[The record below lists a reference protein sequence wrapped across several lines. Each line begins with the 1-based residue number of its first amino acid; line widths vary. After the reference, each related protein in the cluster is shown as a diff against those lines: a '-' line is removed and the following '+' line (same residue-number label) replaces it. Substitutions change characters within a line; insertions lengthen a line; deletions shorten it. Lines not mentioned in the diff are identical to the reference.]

1 MGRRRIRRWYPAV
14 VAHIGSVHE
23 DRRQYATAEP
33 LFRWHEQNQQ
43 YLVDRQPIAT
53 VGVLW
58 SPRSVDFH
66 GKDQP
71 GSRSLAPYQG
81 FTDALIRARI
91 PYLPVHADHVARD
104 APGLSVLVVPN
115 VGVLTD
121 EQCAALR
128 AI

>member
-1 MGRRRIRRWYPAV
+1 MASPTTVGAGWIATTSATARTAAPASSRQVARRCRRGAV
-14 VAHIGSVHE
+14 EGCAGGIQPWWHHIGSVHE

-58 SPRSVDFH
+58 SQRSVDFH

-71 GSRSLAPYQG
+71 ESRSLAPYQG
-81 FTDALIRARI
+81 F
-91 PYLPVHADHVARD
+91 
-104 APGLSVLVVPN
+104 
-115 VGVLTD
+115 
-121 EQCAALR
+121 
-128 AI
+128 